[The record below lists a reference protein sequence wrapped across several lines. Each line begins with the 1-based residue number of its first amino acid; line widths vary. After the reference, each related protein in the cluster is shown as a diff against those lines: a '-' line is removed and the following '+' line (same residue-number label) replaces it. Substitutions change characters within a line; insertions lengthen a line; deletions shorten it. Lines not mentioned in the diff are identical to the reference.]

1 MSEEP
6 TYIQRRAPTIYEV
19 AAKAG
24 VSIKTV
30 SRVLNREPNV
40 RPAVQ
45 DRVVQA
51 VSALGYRTKASARGL
66 AGGRSFTLVTYLD
79 ESLTLEHWRIDRS
92 NPYVERLQFGGMMA
106 CREAG
111 YHLLFELLDANAPG
125 AEAAMMSTLSAL
137 NPDGVILTPPISDHQ
152 HVMEILTRMGI
163 PFARLSAAKT
173 AIACLSVTMDEK
185 AGAFEATE
193 HLINLGHR
201 KIGFIAGTP
210 GLSSSRAREAGFE
223 AAMAKHGLPVAA
235 SALCQGDYT
244 YEGGK
249 AAARLLLQQTTPP
262 SAIFA
267 ANDEMALGVIH
278 VASEHGVEVPL
289 DLSVV
294 GFDDFQASRY
304 SLPTLTTIRQ
314 PVGDM
319 AAQACK
325 RLMAHA
331 AARDQAEL
339 NEVLPINHALVVRNS
354 TAPPRHQT

>member
-6 TYIQRRAPTIYEV
+6 IHTQHRAPTIYEV

-40 RPAVQ
+40 RPAVH
-45 DRVVQA
+45 DRVTQA
-51 VSALGYRTKASARGL
+51 VSALGYRPRTSARGL

-111 YHLLFELLDANAPG
+111 YHLLFELLDANAQG

-137 NPDGVILTPPISDHQ
+137 NPDGVILTPPISDNQ
-152 HVMEILTRMGI
+152 RVMKLLTRMGT
-163 PFARLSAAKT
+163 PFARLSAIKT
-173 AIACLSVTMDEK
+173 DIPCLSVTMDEK

-193 HLINLGHR
+193 HLISLGHR
-201 KIGFIAGTP
+201 RIGFIAGTP
-210 GLSSSRAREAGFE
+210 ALSSSHAREAGFL
-223 AAMAKHGLPVAA
+223 AALAKYGLALEKNY
-235 SALCQGDYT
+235 LCQGDYT

-249 AAARLLLQQTTPP
+249 AAARRLLQQANPP

-267 ANDEMALGVIH
+267 ANDEMALGIIH

-294 GFDDFQASRY
+294 GFDDFQAARY
-304 SLPTLTTIRQ
+304 SLPSLTTIRQ

-325 RLMAHA
+325 RLIAHA
-331 AARDQAEL
+331 AARDEIEL
-339 NEVLPINHALVVRNS
+339 NQALPVNHALLVRDS
-354 TAPPRHQT
+354 TAPPR